1 MYKFLM
7 YWAAYT
13 VVLFVG
19 AILLYKAS
27 GIDASSM
34 AENAPVL
41 AGIMALAITR
51 KRETF

>member
-13 VVLFVG
+13 ILMFVVAVVLF
-19 AILLYKAS
+19 KAT
-27 GIDASSM
+27 GIDTSSM
-34 AENAPVL
+34 ADNAPVV

-51 KRETF
+51 KSED